1 MLLEEE
7 KALVNGKTCKPSL
20 KLKGGETITM
30 LGDPAPPPLR
40 AMAEDIPLDIIY
52 EDDDLAV
59 INKPAGMMVHAG
71 AGATD
76 DDRNRGTL
84 VNALLHR
91 FAQLSEVGGETRP
104 GIVHRLDK
112 ETSGL
117 ILVARNDV
125 AHRNLAKQFSGRE
138 VKKRYI
144 ALVHGWPERPRGTIT
159 AEISRDAIRRI
170 RMTTRGSGGRTAVTH
185 YEVRERIESPYGK
198 FALVDV
204 RIETGRTHQI
214 RVHMAS
220 IGHPVVGDTLYG
232 AAGVLRSSGAPRKG
246 SQKRNAAERE
256 TTDAVPDCAAGR
268 ASPQPQL
275 PPRRRGRVN
284 APAYRPAA
292 VVYCAASRGTHQL
305 PGEAAPPIADIMKFP
320 MRIRGI
326 VLLLAVFS
334 FASFAQ
340 DAGQQPL
347 PSAPSATKYPP
358 KPATTPASASSGAN
372 SSASANRACAFQRC
386 FAKCR
391 AAIAIVH
398 SGRDSSPAAL
408 EPGNPGHRRSG
419 RHR

>member
-1 MLLEEE
+1 LPDSTFPITIAVPADAAGQRLDQFLTAQIPDTSRARVQMLLEEG
-7 KALVNGKTCKPSL
+7 KALVNGAQSKSSH
-20 KLKGGETITM
+20 KLRGGETITV
-30 LGDPAPPPLR
+30 LGDATPPPLR

-125 AHRNLAKQFSGRE
+125 AHRNLSKQFSGRE

-144 ALVHGWPERPRGTIT
+144 ALVHGWPERPRSTIS

-185 YEVRERIESPYGK
+185 YEVRERIDSPYGK

-232 AAGVLRSSGAPRKG
+232 AAGVLRSSDAPRKG
-246 SQKRNAAERE
+246 SRKRNALERE
-256 TTDAVPDCAAGR
+256 AGTVVPETQPGALRLNRNFLHAAAVELTHPRTG
-268 ASPQPQL
+268 QPMSLTAPL
-275 PPRRRGRVN
+275 PPELTGFLEKLRR
-284 APAYRPAA
+284 P
-292 VVYCAASRGTHQL
+292 
-305 PGEAAPPIADIMKFP
+305 
-320 MRIRGI
+320 
-326 VLLLAVFS
+326 
-334 FASFAQ
+334 
-340 DAGQQPL
+340 QQ
-347 PSAPSATKYPP
+347 
-358 KPATTPASASSGAN
+358 
-372 SSASANRACAFQRC
+372 
-386 FAKCR
+386 
-391 AAIAIVH
+391 I
-398 SGRDSSPAAL
+398 
-408 EPGNPGHRRSG
+408 
-419 RHR
+419 